1 MSVTLRYNRFGSPSI
16 GFTMEGVTPGWRLSA
31 ERAPES
37 T

>member
-1 MSVTLRYNRFGSPSI
+1 MSVTLGYNEVW
-16 GFTMEGVTPGWRLSA
+16 FTLDRVHDEGVTPGWRLSA